1 MTTANPAMNPQN
13 APQGPATGG
22 GGDKHAGP
30 PLPAAKMHLHT
41 PADAGVGTVVSS
53 ALCTRGK
60 SASFVRHVVIDV
72 SSTRLAGSFLA
83 GQSFGVL
90 APGLDE
96 KGRPHQVRLYS
107 IASAGYGEDGNGMHL
122 STTVKRTI
130 DEHWES
136 HKLFLGVASNYL
148 CDLKPGDP
156 VRVTGPNGKRFLLP
170 ANVDE
175 HDYLFIATGT
185 GIAPF
190 RGMVL
195 DLLRP
200 RSGVPCRSKITLV
213 MGAPYETDLLY
224 DDLFRELASQHT
236 NFRYH
241 TALSRQPQTDA
252 ARTMYVQQR
261 LAAQREEFAELLTP
275 NRTLMYICGLAGMEL
290 GIYQE
295 MTRILP
301 AGALEQYLTI
311 APEVVGQVDAWS
323 RTMLNRQIKTSRRV
337 FTEVYS

>member
-1 MTTANPAMNPQN
+1 MSTATPAMKPDSPST
-13 APQGPATGG
+13 AAGSGG
-22 GGDKHAGP
+22 AEKHAGP
-30 PLPAAKMHLHT
+30 PLPQAKMHLHT

-53 ALCTRGK
+53 SLCTRGK
-60 SASFVRHVVIDV
+60 SSSFVRHVTIDV
-72 SSTRLAGSFLA
+72 SNTRLAGSFLA

-90 APGLDE
+90 APGIDE

-107 IASAGYGEDGNGMHL
+107 IASPGFGEDGKGMHL
-122 STTVKRTI
+122 ATTVKRTI

-148 CDLKPGDP
+148 CDLRPGDP

-170 ANVDE
+170 EKTED
-175 HDYLFIATGT
+175 HDYLFVATGT

-190 RGMVL
+190 RGMLL

-200 RSGVPCRSKITLV
+200 VNGTPSKSKITLV

-224 DDLFRELASQHT
+224 DDLFRELASQHS

-241 TALSRQPQTDA
+241 TALSRQPQADA
-252 ARTMYVQQR
+252 PRSMYVQQR
-261 LAAQREEFAELLTP
+261 IAAQHEEMADILGSERGLL
-275 NRTLMYICGLAGMEL
+275 YICGLAGMEL

-301 AGALEQYLTI
+301 GSALEQYLTV
-311 APEVVGQVDAWS
+311 APEVQGQIESWS